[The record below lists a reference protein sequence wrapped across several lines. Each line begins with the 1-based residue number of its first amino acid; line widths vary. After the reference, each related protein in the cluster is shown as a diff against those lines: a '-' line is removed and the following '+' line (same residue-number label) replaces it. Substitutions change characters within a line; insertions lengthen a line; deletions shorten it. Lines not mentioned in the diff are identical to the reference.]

1 MDGSDRLTARALLD
15 DPRVRFLIAG
25 GSAALLNWL
34 VRFPLG
40 QVMPYPAAVLAAL
53 AVGMAYGFVI
63 YRHWA
68 FGSSGTRPLLAE
80 IRDFLLVN
88 AGGAAVTLAVAV
100 AADWCLTYLLVPAGL
115 SEAAAHALGIA
126 AGALVNYL
134 GHRHITFRPQQ
145 KHS

>member
-1 MDGSDRLTARALLD
+1 MRSRAWLD
-15 DPRVRFLIAG
+15 DRRVRFLLAG

-53 AVGMAYGFVI
+53 GVGMAYGFFI

-68 FGSSGTRPLLAE
+68 FVSPGTRSLLAE
-80 IRDFLLVN
+80 IRDFVLVN
-88 AGGAAVTLAVAV
+88 AAGAAVTLAVAV
-100 AADWCLTYLLVPAGL
+100 GADWSLARLLVPHGL
-115 SEAAAHALGIA
+115 SQAAAHALGIA

-134 GHRHITFRPQQ
+134 GHKHITFRPA
-145 KHS
+145 SPAAD